1 VRGVFQPKSGEGNE
15 GSFLP
20 RPGGDGKDAAK
31 AKDAKA
37 SAKDGKAAAKPSEA
51 PLPLKPSG
59 ELAPKAVK

>member
-1 VRGVFQPKSGEGNE
+1 VFQPKSGEGSE

-20 RPGGDGKDAAK
+20 RPGGDAKDSAK

-37 SAKDGKAAAKPSEA
+37 PAKDGKAAAKPPEP

-59 ELAPKAVK
+59 ELAPKAAK